1 MNQLPENFSL
11 TIEYN
16 ISAYTASG
24 IECRRPQF
32 NQDDNDDLEI
42 E

>member
-1 MNQLPENFSL
+1 MNSIP
-11 TIEYN
+11 
-16 ISAYTASG
+16 AHKADG

-32 NQDDNDDLEI
+32 NQNDNDDDDDLEI